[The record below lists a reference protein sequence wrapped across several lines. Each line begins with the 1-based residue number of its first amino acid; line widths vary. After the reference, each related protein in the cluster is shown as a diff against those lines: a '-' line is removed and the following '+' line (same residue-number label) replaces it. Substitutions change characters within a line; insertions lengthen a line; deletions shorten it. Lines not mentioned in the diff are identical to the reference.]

1 MKKYYFESVFRS
13 LIYLFISLF
22 LIAIIVLCLYVGE
35 LHKGAIFALTL
46 LSISVVAILF
56 WFGFSLSMRI
66 QIDYDRRELYIRHP
80 YLLKRINF
88 DDVISIQILEFNQL
102 SFDFIITTKNTTK
115 KIAYSR
121 YYKKKV
127 TEERVSKVNDLK
139 QDLINI
145 SNKKY

>member
-13 LIYLFISLF
+13 LIYLFLALF
-22 LIAIIVLCLYVGE
+22 LIAIIVLCFYIGE
-35 LHKGAIFALTL
+35 LHAGVIFVLTF
-46 LSISVVAILF
+46 LSVSVVAILF

-66 QIDYDRRELYIRHP
+66 QIDYDKRELYIRHP
-80 YLLKRINF
+80 YLIKRINF

-127 TEERVSKVNDLK
+127 TEKRVSKVNDLK
-139 QDLINI
+139 HDLISI
-145 SNKKY
+145 SNKNY